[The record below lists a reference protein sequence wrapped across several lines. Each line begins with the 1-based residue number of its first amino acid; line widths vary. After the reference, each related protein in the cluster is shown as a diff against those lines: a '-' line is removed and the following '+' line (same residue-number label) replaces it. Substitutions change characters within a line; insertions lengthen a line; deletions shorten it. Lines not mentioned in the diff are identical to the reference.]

1 MVYILNYIVKFTL
14 KLNFETSY
22 SASISYIL
30 QLNKVLENRLNALLL
45 LYTTRHWNETVL
57 HDVRF

>member
-45 LYTTRHWNETVL
+45 LYTTRH
-57 HDVRF
+57 